1 MQLKYILQWQRADFE
16 NDPYDLEWRN
26 NDDDDDDDQ
35 GDETTPFIPGSASTP
50 GPSGEEIE
58 MKTMKRAG
66 CQKPLMLIC

>member
-1 MQLKYILQWQRADFE
+1 MKYILQWQKADFE

-50 GPSGEEIE
+50 GPSSEEI
-58 MKTMKRAG
+58 
-66 CQKPLMLIC
+66 